1 MSSSNRLPSMCCSAA
16 PPLPAQPCPTPSQPC
31 PTPPSSAPPPPSL
44 ASSSRLQCVS
54 ISSRLQ
60 VAAGCSA
67 CATVHEQQQQAAVQ
81 VAAGCSACVAVHEQ
95 QQAL

>member
-1 MSSSNRLPSMCCSAA
+1 VS
-16 PPLPAQPCPTPSQPC
+16 
-31 PTPPSSAPPPPSL
+31 
-44 ASSSRLQCVS
+44 SSSRLQCVS

-67 CATVHEQQQQAAVQ
+67 CATVHEQQQQAAMQAAVHEQQQQAAVQ